1 MEKEGNA
8 PARTKIKIT
17 TQFYFSF
24 LKILG
29 LATVENSLYV
39 FALFS
44 FCLSR
49 QNFIYQ
55 AKRK

>member
-8 PARTKIKIT
+8 QASIKIKIT
-17 TQFYFSF
+17 TEFYFSF

-29 LATVENSLYV
+29 LATVEINLHV
-39 FALFS
+39 VALFS
-44 FCLSR
+44 FCLSH